1 MNGFE
6 KRAGRIKEKI
16 MKTTLEMMRTSD
28 LKRIRIADIS
38 KAAEV
43 SQVTIY
49 NYFGSKEAL
58 LREVFISFVDDAV
71 RSFEE
76 YMNEGHSLKE
86 KIEYILFQ
94 GKETYKELPPGVIK
108 ELLVGDHELTQ
119 YIEEQYKG
127 KALPLTVRMIQEGK
141 DSGEISEDVSIDI
154 VLAFIQLYLNQYEML
169 LNMAA
174 QSGDMDKFLE
184 GMVRMFFYGVCGKPE
199 SEQVDIRRE
208 HSRGDG

>member
-38 KAAEV
+38 KAAKV

-58 LREVFISFVDDAV
+58 LREVFISFVDEAI
-71 RSFEE
+71 RNFEE

-86 KIEYILFQ
+86 KIEYILFRE
-94 GKETYKELPPGVIK
+94 KEAYKELPPDVIK
-108 ELLVGDHELTQ
+108 ELLAEDEELTR
-119 YIEEQYKG
+119 YIEGQYRE
-127 KALPLTVRMIQEGK
+127 KAIPMTVRIIQEGK
-141 DSGEISEDVSIDI
+141 ESGEISEDVSIDI
-154 VLAFIQLYLNQYEML
+154 VMAFIQIYVNEYEL
-169 LNMAA
+169 ILGMAA

-199 SEQVDIRRE
+199 SEQVE
-208 HSRGDG
+208 HKK